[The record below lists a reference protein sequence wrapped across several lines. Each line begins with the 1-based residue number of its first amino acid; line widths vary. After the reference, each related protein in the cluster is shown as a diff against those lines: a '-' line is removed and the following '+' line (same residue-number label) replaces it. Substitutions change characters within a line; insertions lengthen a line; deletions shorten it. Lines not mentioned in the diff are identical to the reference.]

1 MAPKYCTDKE
11 LRRWVFGP
19 DMKCDGNS
27 ATCKYVVSF
36 GKQQYCG
43 WCPPRC
49 TLHQVI
55 RGQANC
61 LWCKY
66 ATKNLDCAK
75 CLPCLSAE
83 TRINFVR
90 TEY

>member
-1 MAPKYCTDKE
+1 MPPKYCIDEK
-11 LRRWVFGP
+11 LRTWNLGHEVP
-19 DMKCDGNS
+19 CNPVPEKCVYLV
-27 ATCKYVVSF
+27 KF
-36 GKQQYCG
+36 GKQEYCG

-66 ATKNLDCAK
+66 ATKHLDCAK
-75 CLPCLSAE
+75 CLPCLSAD
-83 TRINFVR
+83 THINFER